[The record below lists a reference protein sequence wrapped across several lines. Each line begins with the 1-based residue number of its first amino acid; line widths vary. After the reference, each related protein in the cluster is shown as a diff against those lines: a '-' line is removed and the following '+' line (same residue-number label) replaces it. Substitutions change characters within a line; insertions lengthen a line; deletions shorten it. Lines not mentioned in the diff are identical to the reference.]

1 MRKDEKTKKEVP
13 LQKRKEM
20 IQRPIKNKGKKE
32 TKKRLLRLPE
42 PTQNSTRE
50 KERKKERKKERA
62 WLRRY
67 YSRTLRALLLKYALN
82 SSMYRNYLSYLGF
95 GLGTGN
101 LLNFFGLVAADASFV
116 VVPGFLSFLPP
127 LFGFGAGIVV
137 AIAVGVVV
145 LLFFF
150 VFDLFFSS

>member
-13 LQKRKEM
+13 LQKRKEK
-20 IQRPIKNKGKKE
+20 IQRPIKNKEKKE
-32 TKKRLLRLPE
+32 TKKDSFAFLNPHK
-42 PTQNSTRE
+42 TARE

-101 LLNFFGLVAADASFV
+101 LLNFFALVAADASFV

-150 VFDLFFSS
+150 SS